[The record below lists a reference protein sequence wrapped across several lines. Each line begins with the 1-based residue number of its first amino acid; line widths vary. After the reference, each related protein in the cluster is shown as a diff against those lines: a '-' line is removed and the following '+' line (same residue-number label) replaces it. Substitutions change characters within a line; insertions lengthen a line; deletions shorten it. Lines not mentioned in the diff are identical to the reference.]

1 MAVLNANRRI
11 RVAWNEKLRRSE
23 RDFFCHLAGL
33 DLILS
38 EQPWEKLTPAETR
51 SLTIAF
57 RSVAELGDLCRYALG
72 YQRGRA

>member
-11 RVAWNEKLRRSE
+11 RDTWNDKLRTSE
-23 RDFFCHLAGL
+23 RDFFCYLAGL
-33 DLILS
+33 DLVLS
-38 EQPWEKLTPAETR
+38 EQPWEKLTPAEAR
-51 SLTIAF
+51 RLTIAF